1 MNKTVL
7 TSFTILCLLS
17 TVFLIAQ
24 NIQTIQANG
33 TCLLTIYTTE
43 PDTKIQIGYGI
54 YSISYTTN
62 SSGYLI
68 LELPIGN
75 YTLKATKQGYYSVAQ
90 DMTLTSDKSINIQM
104 NRIVYITP
112 TVYLT
117 PTDVYLTPFI
127 FIPQMYKTI
136 TFYATV
142 PYCNWTETYVDYDEL
157 LYIEVLPDKIG
168 NIMIVINYETYYPI
182 IEIESSNIAVLRFN
196 LTELYEHYCKES
208 YLEKVERTQFTGFKV
223 DSNVPIVFEFGMPE
237 PKELWKITPEGT
249 MTQLTDWSYENSTVL
264 LSFESGDPTIS
275 MIFGDNYTNY
285 HNLLTDFDA
294 LNMSYISLN
303 SSYNNIISDYDNL
316 QSSHNQLNSSYTS
329 LQDSYNELQSD
340 QEAITN
346 ELNTIR
352 NLTYIF
358 ITTTIILIAT
368 TVYFAIRKPK
378 IKP

>member
-1 MNKTVL
+1 MNKTFL
-7 TSFTILCLLS
+7 TSIAILCLLS

-24 NIQTIQANG
+24 NIQTIQASG

-54 YSISYTTN
+54 YSFSFTTN

-75 YTLKATKQGYYSVAQ
+75 YTLKATKQGYYSATQ
-90 DMTLTSDKSINIQM
+90 DITLTSDKSINIQM
-104 NRIVYITP
+104 NRIVYIT
-112 TVYLT
+112 VYVT
-117 PTDVYLTPFI
+117 PTDRYLTPFL
-127 FIPQMYKTI
+127 PQMSKTI
-136 TFYATV
+136 SFKATLT
-142 PYCNWTETYVDYDEL
+142 YSNWTKTYMDYDGL
-157 LYIEVLPDKIG
+157 IEVEALPDVTG
-168 NIMIVINYETYYPI
+168 VITLIFYYDTNYPI

-249 MTQLTDWSYENSTVL
+249 MTQLTDWSYKNSTVML
-264 LSFESGDPTIS
+264 NFKPSDPTIS

-285 HNLLTDFDA
+285 HNLLADFDA
-294 LNMSYISLN
+294 LNMSY
-303 SSYNNIISDYDNL
+303 
-316 QSSHNQLNSSYTS
+316 TV

-340 QEAITN
+340 RETITN
-346 ELNTIR
+346 ELSTIR
-352 NLTYIF
+352 NLVYVF
-358 ITTTIILIAT
+358 IATTIILIAT

>member
-1 MNKTVL
+1 
-7 TSFTILCLLS
+7 
-17 TVFLIAQ
+17 
-24 NIQTIQANG
+24 
-33 TCLLTIYTTE
+33 
-43 PDTKIQIGYGI
+43 
-54 YSISYTTN
+54 
-62 SSGYLI
+62 
-68 LELPIGN
+68 
-75 YTLKATKQGYYSVAQ
+75 
-90 DMTLTSDKSINIQM
+90 
-104 NRIVYITP
+104 
-112 TVYLT
+112 
-117 PTDVYLTPFI
+117 
-127 FIPQMYKTI
+127 
-136 TFYATV
+136 
-142 PYCNWTETYVDYDEL
+142 
-157 LYIEVLPDKIG
+157 
-168 NIMIVINYETYYPI
+168 
-182 IEIESSNIAVLRFN
+182 VLRFN